1 VVIEYRHV
9 LHLFESGFLDK
20 RGIALTPLERRCA
33 NLVNMEYRD
42 RSGKA
47 LADYP
52 RPSLA
57 VDVALLTV
65 VDGGLAVLV
74 HKADEGYAAGKWSL
88 PGTFVHSDE
97 LLSDAALRALRDKC
111 GVVGESPRQLRAF
124 DALDRDERGRVVSV
138 AHVDLV
144 PVVRLDGVQLV
155 PISGSRVVLPGRQR
169 RLPFDHDE
177 IVAEA
182 VNWARSAYAALPDP
196 SRLLDAEFTLYQLR
210 KLHEAV
216 LGAELTPAKD
226 TFRRLM
232 EPHLKETGRI
242 FTGTVGKPAMLYRRG

>member
-1 VVIEYRHV
+1 MV
-9 LHLFESGFLDK
+9 
-20 RGIALTPLERRCA
+20 
-33 NLVNMEYRD
+33 YRD
-42 RSGKA
+42 SSGKA

-65 VDGGLAVLV
+65 VDGALAVLV
-74 HKADEGYAAGKWSL
+74 YKPDEGFAAGKWAL
-88 PGTFVHSDE
+88 PGTFVRPDE
-97 LLSDAALRALRDKC
+97 LLSDAALRALREKV

-144 PVVRLDGVQLV
+144 PSARLEGADLM
-155 PISGSRVVLPGRQR
+155 PIEGSRAVLAGRQR

-182 VNWARSAYAALPDP
+182 VGWARDAYRENPDP
-196 SRLLDAEFTLYQLR
+196 SWLLGEEFTLYHLR
-210 KLHEAV
+210 KLHQAV
-216 LGAELTPAKD
+216 LGPTEDLLKD
-226 TFRRLM
+226 TFRRKM
-232 EPHLKETGRI
+232 EPLLKETGRML
-242 FTGTVGKPAMLYRRG
+242 TGSVGKPAMLYRRG

>member
-1 VVIEYRHV
+1 MLSTMV
-9 LHLFESGFLDK
+9 
-20 RGIALTPLERRCA
+20 
-33 NLVNMEYRD
+33 YRD

-74 HKADEGYAAGKWSL
+74 HKSDEGYAAGKWSL
-88 PGTFVHSDE
+88 PGSFVRPDE

-124 DALDRDERGRVVSV
+124 DALDRDERGRVVTV

-144 PVVRLDGVQLV
+144 PAVRLEGVELA
-155 PISGSRVVLPGRQR
+155 PIEGSKVVQSGRQR

-182 VNWARSAYAALPDP
+182 VKWARDAYAEKPDP
-196 SRLLDAEFTLYQLR
+196 SGLLGGEFTLYQLR

-216 LGAELTPAKD
+216 LGAGQTPAKD
-226 TFRRLM
+226 TFRRQM
-232 EPHLKETGRI
+232 EPHLEETGRT
-242 FTGTVGKPAMLYRRG
+242 FTGTVGKPAMLYNRTGIRA

>member
-1 VVIEYRHV
+1 MLATMV
-9 LHLFESGFLDK
+9 
-20 RGIALTPLERRCA
+20 
-33 NLVNMEYRD
+33 YRD

-88 PGTFVHSDE
+88 PGSFVRPDE

-111 GVVGESPRQLRAF
+111 GVVGESPRQLRVF
-124 DALDRDERGRVVSV
+124 DALDRDERGRVVTV

-144 PVVRLDGVQLV
+144 PAVRLDGVELA
-155 PISGSRVVLPGRQR
+155 PIEGSKVVLSGRQR

-182 VNWARSAYAALPDP
+182 VKWARDAYRKEPDP
-196 SRLLDAEFTLYQLR
+196 SRLLGEEFTLYELR
-210 KLHEAV
+210 KLHQAV
-216 LGAELTPAKD
+216 LGSTEVLVKD
-226 TFRRLM
+226 TFRRKM
-232 EPHLKETGRI
+232 EDGLEETGRT
-242 FTGTVGKPAMLYRRG
+242 FTGSVGKPAMLYRRGERSG

>member
-1 VVIEYRHV
+1 MQPVV
-9 LHLFESGFLDK
+9 
-20 RGIALTPLERRCA
+20 
-33 NLVNMEYRD
+33 YRD

-74 HKADEGYAAGKWSL
+74 HNADEGFEAGKWSL
-88 PGTFVHSDE
+88 PGTFVRPDE
-97 LLSDAALRALRDKC
+97 LLSYAALRALRDKC

-124 DALDRDERGRVVSV
+124 DAIDRDERGRVVSV

-144 PVVRLDGVQLV
+144 PVARLEGVQLV

-182 VNWARSAYAALPDP
+182 VKWARDAYAERPDP
-196 SRLLDAEFTLYQLR
+196 SRLLGEEFTLYQLR

-216 LGAELTPAKD
+216 LGAAQTPAKD

-232 EPHLKETGRI
+232 EPHLEETGRI
-242 FTGTVGKPAMLYRRG
+242 FTGNVGKPAMLYRQRT